1 MLRAYEME
9 CESSY
14 CCPLNKI
21 IPDEIVI
28 SHDVPFYVNWYQS
41 LVLCPWQTTMIDEFQ
56 PSRRAWAEIKKALD
70 GEILN
75 KPRLGRVGGGPLQ
88 DIRVSTARQQGTRS
102 GRAVRSIRTS
112 TSESGSDGPL
122 YSSDD
127 FGSSDVGFG
136 RERDEKK
143 KNYHIKID
151 IPMFDG
157 EVEVE
162 EDKKMASFVEEARRF
177 SPTKVVL
184 SHMSLASISRVNRKR
199 LASGEM
205 MSILPNGR
213 KCSHTFRA
221 GT

>member
-1 MLRAYEME
+1 MGGDKEG
-9 CESSY
+9 
-14 CCPLNKI
+14 P
-21 IPDEIVI
+21 
-28 SHDVPFYVNWYQS
+28 
-41 LVLCPWQTTMIDEFQ
+41 
-56 PSRRAWAEIKKALD
+56 RRFGDDDPQQASW
-70 GEILN
+70 
-75 KPRLGRVGGGPLQ
+75 RLGRVGGGPLQ
-88 DIRVSTARQQGTRS
+88 NIRVSTARQQGTRS

-177 SPTKVVL
+177 SPTKVVKT
-184 SHMSLASISRVNRKR
+184 SLTCRLRALAESTASD
-199 LASGEM
+199 
-205 MSILPNGR
+205 LPPGR
-213 KCSHTFRA
+213 
-221 GT
+221 